1 MLWLKVMLWLR
12 GKKRNIILVGPAN
25 CGETFLFAPLQHMF
39 KTFSNPSNDKYTWQ
53 EADDCQVMFLNDF
66 RWTPQMIPW
75 SDLQL
80 LLKVQPVRFL
90 TPKNHRASDVLLK
103 KLVPIFATGISE
115 IKQLGAYNK
124 EWERETKMMSVQ
136 WNVFKMS
143 RQIPAEDVENLSPCP
158 RCFSKLI
165 LLGEQNV

>member
-1 MLWLKVMLWLR
+1 
-12 GKKRNIILVGPAN
+12 
-25 CGETFLFAPLQHMF
+25 
-39 KTFSNPSNDKYTWQ
+39 
-53 EADDCQVMFLNDF
+53 
-66 RWTPQMIPW
+66 MIPW

-80 LLKVQPVRFL
+80 LLKGQPVRFL

-115 IKQLGAYNK
+115 IKQLGAYKK

-143 RQIPAEDVENLSPCP
+143 RQIPAEDVEDLSPCP
-158 RCFSKLI
+158 RCFSKLT
-165 LLGEQNV
+165 LLEEQNV